1 MMRQGVSMKRRI
13 GWLMGAVA
21 GLALLGACGERE
33 LILSGERVD
42 VRDVLAGSSSRDA
55 GPVARSAPISLPA
68 QQNNADWAQRGGNV
82 RHDAPHAALRAT
94 PQLAFA
100 TSIGEGSS
108 RRHRIAAAPVV
119 AGGRV
124 FTIDAAMVASAVST
138 SGALLWQANLT
149 PATDRGGRVS
159 GGGLAADGGRLYAS
173 TAYGEVIAMDAA
185 TGQMLWRQRVDSP
198 IQGAPAVADGVVYV
212 AGRDGSAWA
221 INAADGK
228 VQWQVIGTPGAAG
241 YMGSA
246 APTVADRAVIFPSGA
261 GDLLAVMKI
270 GGGSKIWQKSIAGR
284 RPGIAYGEAQDV
296 TGDAALVGGT
306 LYTGTAAGRTVAMDV
321 SSGERIWETEE
332 GALGPLA
339 MGGGSVFIVSDEA
352 RLARLDAATGDVI
365 WAVALPYFTAEKVKK
380 HKAITAHY
388 GPVLAGG
395 RIWVASSDGVLR
407 GFSPVDGALVATVE
421 IPGGAATQPAVA
433 GGTLYVVSNSGQLL
447 AFR

>member
-1 MMRQGVSMKRRI
+1 MKRRI

-21 GLALLGACGERE
+21 GLAVLSACGERE
-33 LILSGERVD
+33 LILPGERVD
-42 VRDVLAGSSSRDA
+42 VREVLEGSASRDA
-55 GPVARSAPISLPA
+55 GAVARSVPISLPG
-68 QQNNADWAQRGGNV
+68 QQNNAEWAQRGGNA
-82 RHDAPHAALRAT
+82 RHDAPHAALRAN

-138 SGALLWQANLT
+138 SGTLLWQADLT

-159 GGGLAADGGRLYAS
+159 GGGLAAEGGKVYAS

-185 TGQMLWRQRVDSP
+185 SGQMLWRQRVDSP
-198 IQGAPAVADGVVYV
+198 VHGAPAVADGVVYV
-212 AGRDGSAWA
+212 AGRDGLAWA
-221 INAADGK
+221 LNAADGK
-228 VQWQVIGTPGAAG
+228 VQWQVIGTPGTAG
-241 YMGSA
+241 YMGAA
-246 APTVADRAVIFPSGA
+246 APTVSDRSVIFPSGA
-261 GDLLAVMKI
+261 GDLLAVMRI
-270 GGGSKIWQKSIAGR
+270 GGGTKIWQKSIAGR

-306 LYTGTAAGRTVAMDV
+306 IFTGTGAGRTVAMDAA
-321 SSGERIWETEE
+321 SGERIWDAEE
-332 GALGPLA
+332 GALGPMA
-339 MGGGSVFIVSDEA
+339 IAGGSVFLVSDEA
-352 RLARLDAATGDVI
+352 RLARLDAATGEVI
-365 WAVALPYFTAEKVKK
+365 WAVSLPYFTAEKVRK

-407 GFSPVDGALVATVE
+407 GFSPTDGSLVASVE

-433 GGTLYVVSNSGQLL
+433 GGTLYVVSNNGQVL

>member
-1 MMRQGVSMKRRI
+1 MKGHGVGKKQRI
-13 GWLMGAVA
+13 GWLTGAVA
-21 GLALLGACGERE
+21 GLALLAACGERE
-33 LILSGERVD
+33 LILPGERVD
-42 VRDVLAGSSSRDA
+42 VRDVLEGSASREA
-55 GPVARSAPISLPA
+55 GPVARSAPISLPG
-68 QQNNADWAQRGGNV
+68 QQNNAEWAQRGGNA
-82 RHDAPHAALRAT
+82 RHDAPHAALRGN

-108 RRHRIAAAPVV
+108 RRYRIAAAPVV

-124 FTIDAAMVASAVST
+124 FTLDAAMVVAGVST
-138 SGALLWQANLT
+138 GGQLLWQTDLT

-159 GGGLAADGGRLYAS
+159 GGGLAAEGGRLYAA

-185 TGQMLWRQRVDSP
+185 TGAMLWRQRVDSP

-212 AGRDGSAWA
+212 TGRDGAAWA
-221 INAADGK
+221 IGANDGK
-228 VQWQVIGTPGAAG
+228 VQWQVVGTPGPAG
-241 YMGSA
+241 YIGSS

-261 GDLLAVMKI
+261 ADLMAVLKI
-270 GGGSKIWQKSIAGR
+270 GGGSKIWQESIAGR
-284 RPGIAYGEAQDV
+284 RPGVAYGEAQDV

-306 LYTGTAAGRTVAMDV
+306 LYTGTAVGRTVAMDAA
-321 SSGERIWETEE
+321 SGERIWEAEE

-339 MGGGSVFIVSDEA
+339 IAGGSVFLVSDEA
-352 RLARLDAATGDVI
+352 RLARLDAATGEVI
-365 WAVALPYFTAEKVKK
+365 WAVELPYFTAEKVKK
-380 HKAITAHY
+380 RKAITAHY

-407 GFSPVDGALVATVE
+407 GFSPVDGSLVASVE

-433 GGTLYVVSNSGQLL
+433 GGTLYVVSNNGQLL